1 MKRAVVF
8 GAGNIGRGFLGQL
21 FHESGY
27 VTVFVDVLEPLVEA
41 LNARGEYPVRIVDR
55 QTKTLTVRNV
65 RALHSNDLDAVA
77 TELAA
82 ADIAATAVGGPV
94 LPHIAP
100 ALASGIA
107 RRFVNPRALPLN
119 IIVCENLIH
128 AGPHLRALVQRY
140 LDPSLHGLLE
150 ERVGFVEASIGRM
163 VPVMTPEVRA
173 EDPLLIE
180 VEAYCELPVDADGFR
195 GPVPDIAHLLPLPN
209 FGAIVERKLYVHN
222 AGHASAAYLGYLRRC
237 EFVWQA
243 VEDPFI
249 RRVTRGAMSESCLG
263 LSRKHGVPLA
273 ELQAHAEDL
282 LRRFHNKALGDQVAR
297 VAKDPMRK
305 LGPEDRLIGA
315 ARMCLEQGVEPSNLA
330 LACAAA
336 LRFDD
341 PNDPS
346 AVRLQAVRAESG
358 DEGVLTE
365 VCRLSPGHP
374 LRSLILSAA
383 ERLSV
388 GLDGDGLDLDQ
399 HVER

>member
-8 GAGNIGRGFLGQL
+8 GAGNIGRGFLGPL
-21 FHESGY
+21 LHESGY
-27 VTVFVDVLEPLVEA
+27 ATTFVDVVDSLVEA
-41 LNARGEYPVRIVDR
+41 LNARGEYPIRIVDR
-55 QTKTLTVRNV
+55 ETVNFTVRNV
-65 RALHSNDLDAVA
+65 SALRIGDSECVSEA
-77 TELAA
+77 LAA
-82 ADIAATAVGGPV
+82 ADLAATAVGGPV
-94 LPHIAP
+94 LPGIAP

-107 RRFVNPRALPLN
+107 KRFVNPQAPPLN

-128 AGPHLRALVQRY
+128 AGPHLRALVRQC
-140 LDPSLHGLLE
+140 LDPTLHGLLE
-150 ERVGFVEASIGRM
+150 ERAGFVEASIGRM

-180 VEAYCELPVDADGFR
+180 VEAYCELPVDVDGFR
-195 GPVPDIAHLLPLPN
+195 GPVPDIAHMLPLHN
-209 FGAIVERKLYVHN
+209 FGAYVERKLYVHN
-222 AGHASAAYLGYLRRC
+222 AGHAAAAYLGYLKGC

-315 ARMCLEQGVEPSNLA
+315 ARMCLQQGVEPVNLC

-383 ERLSV
+383 ERLS
-388 GLDGDGLDLDQ
+388 GRLDGDSLDLDQ